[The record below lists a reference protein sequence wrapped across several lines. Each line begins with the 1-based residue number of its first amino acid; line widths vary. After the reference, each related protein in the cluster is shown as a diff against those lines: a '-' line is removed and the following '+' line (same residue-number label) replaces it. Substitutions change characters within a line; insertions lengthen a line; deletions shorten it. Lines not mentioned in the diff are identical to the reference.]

1 MDNQDGCFQC
11 PAFRKEI
18 NINCDMEDIY
28 TEKITAET
36 TEMVTKI
43 FKLRQTLLENKK
55 LNQND
60 VEENHTGRKK
70 SISL

>member
-1 MDNQDGCFQC
+1 
-11 PAFRKEI
+11 
-18 NINCDMEDIY
+18 MEDIY

-36 TEMVTKI
+36 TEIVTKI
-43 FKLRQTLLENKK
+43 FKLRQTILENKK